1 MGSISRR
8 VLFAL
13 GIGVVATKR
22 LRAQDSSSEPLP
34 TCRLSGNRGD
44 WELTSELRS
53 IADGI
58 PKVTDML
65 RISDAN
71 HVISIEAN
79 RKGSDLSSGRLRIV
93 IRNAPYRG
101 SRALGWA
108 QQPVGLVVDGT
119 AVRVG
124 DMSLDRKTSGSDKG
138 KVADFLLLEENLASL
153 LAQLERGSR
162 MVVQSAIASEG
173 SEELSNVASVF
184 DVAPLHDIDQVF
196 DRAHASMEASLRARQ
211 CEPQTGGCHL
221 TTVCCGMAGLADD
234 CWELRTLRAFRDGW
248 LVHQEGGRADI
259 ARYYQEAP
267 KISRALAGDPRAA
280 RRVYLRF
287 ILPSA
292 VMAYLRWNRAARE
305 IYRRGAAHA
314 SNRCRT

>member
-1 MGSISRR
+1 
-8 VLFAL
+8 
-13 GIGVVATKR
+13 
-22 LRAQDSSSEPLP
+22 
-34 TCRLSGNRGD
+34 
-44 WELTSELRS
+44 
-53 IADGI
+53 
-58 PKVTDML
+58 
-65 RISDAN
+65 
-71 HVISIEAN
+71 
-79 RKGSDLSSGRLRIV
+79 
-93 IRNAPYRG
+93 
-101 SRALGWA
+101 
-108 QQPVGLVVDGT
+108 
-119 AVRVG
+119 
-124 DMSLDRKTSGSDKG
+124 
-138 KVADFLLLEENLASL
+138 
-153 LAQLERGSR
+153 

-292 VMAYLRWNRAARE
+292 VMAYLRWNRAAWE